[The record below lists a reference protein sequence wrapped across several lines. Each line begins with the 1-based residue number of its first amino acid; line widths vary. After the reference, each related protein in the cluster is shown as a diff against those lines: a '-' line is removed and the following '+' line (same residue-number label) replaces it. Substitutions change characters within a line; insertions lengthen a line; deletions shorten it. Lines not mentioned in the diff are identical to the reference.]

1 MEGNLMTMQQV
12 IRVLLADDHAVVRDG
27 LRSIIERAGEQIR
40 IVGEAETG
48 REVLRLARNAPV
60 DVFVL
65 DLEMPEYD
73 GIETAHR
80 LEHDHG
86 PIKVVFLSMYDE
98 KILVERAVRAGA
110 RAYILK
116 DSAGDEIVRA
126 IEEVYHGNYYFSP
139 KVSVYLAEGLCRSR
153 EESPSENLQT
163 QLTERQVEVLKR
175 ICNGMT
181 EKEISYHLNI
191 SPNTVHVHVNN
202 IMKRVSIHNKAGL
215 IKYAIKMGIV
225 RL

>member
-1 MEGNLMTMQQV
+1 V
-12 IRVLLADDHAVVRDG
+12 
-27 LRSIIERAGEQIR
+27 
-40 IVGEAETG
+40 VGEADTG
-48 REVLRLARNAPV
+48 REVLRLARSAPI
-60 DVFVL
+60 DIFIM

-73 GIETAHR
+73 GIETANR
-80 LEHDHG
+80 LQADHG
-86 PIKVVFLSMYDE
+86 PVKVLFLSMYDE

-110 RAYILK
+110 RGYLLK

-126 IEEVYHGNYYFSP
+126 IEEVYHGHYYFSP
-139 KVSVYLAEGLCRSR
+139 KVAGYLAEDLFRSR
-153 EESPSENLQT
+153 EESPPQNLHT
-163 QLTERQVEVLKR
+163 RLTDRQVEILKR

-181 EKEISYHLNI
+181 EKEIAFHLDI

-202 IMKRVSIHNKAGL
+202 IMKKISIHNKAGL

>member
-1 MEGNLMTMQQV
+1 MTMQQT
-12 IRVLLADDHAVVRDG
+12 IRVLLADDHTVVRDG
-27 LRSIIERAGEQIR
+27 LKSIIERAGEHVR
-40 IVGEAETG
+40 VVGEADTG
-48 REVLRLARNAPV
+48 REVLRLARSAPI
-60 DVFVL
+60 DVFVM

-73 GIETAHR
+73 GIETANR
-80 LEHDHG
+80 LQADHG
-86 PIKVVFLSMYDE
+86 PVKVLFLSMYDE

-110 RAYILK
+110 RGYLLK

-139 KVSVYLAEGLCRSR
+139 KVAGYLAEDLFRSR
-153 EESPSENLQT
+153 QETPSQNLHT
-163 QLTERQVEVLKR
+163 RLTDRQVEILKR

-181 EKEISYHLNI
+181 EKEIAFHLDI

-202 IMKRVSIHNKAGL
+202 IMKKISIHNKAGL

>member
-1 MEGNLMTMQQV
+1 MEGTLMSMQQT

-27 LRSIIERAGEQIR
+27 LKSIIERAGDHIR
-40 IVGEAETG
+40 VVAEADTG
-48 REVLRLARNAPV
+48 REVLRLARTAPI

-73 GIETAHR
+73 GIEAASR
-80 LEHDHG
+80 LQADHG
-86 PIKVVFLSMYDE
+86 PVKVVFLSMYDE
-98 KILVERAVRAGA
+98 KILVERAVRGGA
-110 RAYILK
+110 KGYLLK
-116 DSAGDEIVRA
+116 DSAGEEIVRA

-139 KVSVYLAEGLCRSR
+139 KVSGYLAEDLFRAK
-153 EESPSENLQT
+153 EEAPSASLHT
-163 QLTERQVEVLKR
+163 QLTDRQVEILKR

-181 EKEISYHLNI
+181 EKEIAYHLNI

-202 IMKRVSIHNKAGL
+202 IMKKISIHNKAGL